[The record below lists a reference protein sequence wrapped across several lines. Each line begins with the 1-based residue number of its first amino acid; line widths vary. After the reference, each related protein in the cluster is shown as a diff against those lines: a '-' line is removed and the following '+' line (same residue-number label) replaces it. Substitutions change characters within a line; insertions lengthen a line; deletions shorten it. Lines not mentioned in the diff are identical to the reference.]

1 MLLDSRAAGYSGGQ
15 NMVVLI
21 IRFAVAIG
29 IIADLVPN
37 TASEYAQQKQEKT
50 VRMRNHHCTVC
61 PMLVLCTSRGSKPDD
76 VGFICAPE

>member
-29 IIADLVPN
+29 SINAIVQYSNISFLRVLQEVRYFTQRYVNGTRLPEN
-37 TASEYAQQKQEKT
+37 T
-50 VRMRNHHCTVC
+50 
-61 PMLVLCTSRGSKPDD
+61 TS
-76 VGFICAPE
+76 